1 MLITAAVRGNIMFN
15 TVLELLKSRNYKAI
29 REIFMDMNE
38 ADVAAL
44 LQQFYDDHEVEKYE
58 LPLLF
63 RLLNKDVA
71 ADVFAYMDSDTQM
84 MLINAFTDKE
94 LQEIVDDLY
103 LDDTVDIIEEM
114 PANVVARIIKSA
126 DAETRKQI
134 NQILKY
140 PKDSAGSIMTTEYVY
155 LHRSY
160 TAKEALDWIRHV
172 GMVKETVNTLYVT
185 ENRKLVGVLSLL
197 DIVTADDNDKIED
210 IMEDNVISVDTLEDK
225 EYVASMFSKYDFL
238 SLPVVDREN
247 RMVGI
252 VTFDDAMDV
261 IQDEN
266 TEDFSKMA
274 AIAPNEE
281 SYFRTGIFKHAKS
294 RIVWLLILMISATIT
309 QIITNRYEAAFAA
322 VPLLVSFMPMIMDT
336 GGNCGAQSSTL
347 IIRGIAL
354 DEIHFSDFFKVVF
367 KEFRI
372 SIIVSSV
379 LAVVNGVR
387 IYIMYQHKCDY
398 PFMLALTIAL
408 SIIATV
414 ILSKVIGSMLPMLA
428 KKCRLDP
435 AIMATP
441 LITTIVDCCSLFL
454 YFNIATIVFS
464 HIGIL

>member
-1 MLITAAVRGNIMFN
+1 MQDLLNKIDR
-15 TVLELLKSRNYKAI
+15 LLKEKKFFEVKNIVKDENAADLAVLFD
-29 REIFMDMNE
+29 ELFGEVFGEKTEFMI
-38 ADVAAL
+38 
-44 LQQFYDDHEVEKYE
+44 
-58 LPLLF
+58 LF
-63 RLLNKDVA
+63 RLLPKDLA
-71 ADVFAYMDSDTQM
+71 
-84 MLINAFTDKE
+84 
-94 LQEIVDDLY
+94 
-103 LDDTVDIIEEM
+103 
-114 PANVVARIIKSA
+114 
-126 DAETRKQI
+126 AETFAHMNSDMQSHLIHMTVSEAFEKIRK
-134 NQILKY
+134 
-140 PKDSAGSIMTTEYVY
+140 
-155 LHRSY
+155 
-160 TAKEALDWIRHV
+160 V
-172 GMVKETVNTLYVT
+172 GVNKETIYTCYVT
-185 ENRKLVGVLSLL
+185 ENRKLIGVITVKDLFM
-197 DIVTADDNDKIED
+197 ADEDDKIAD
-210 IMEDNVISVDTLEDK
+210 IMETHIISVDTLEDK
-225 EYVASMFSKYDFL
+225 EIVGHMFRKYDFL
-238 SLPVVDREN
+238 ALPVVDKDN
-247 RMVGI
+247 RLVGI

>member
-1 MLITAAVRGNIMFN
+1 MFN

-126 DAETRKQI
+126 DTETRKQI

-185 ENRKLVGVLSLL
+185 ESRKLVGVLSLL

>member
-114 PANVVARIIKSA
+114 PANVVARIVKSA

>member
-1 MLITAAVRGNIMFN
+1 MQDLLNKIDRLLKEKKFFEVKNIMKDEN
-15 TVLELLKSRNYKAI
+15 AADLAVLFDELFGEVFGEKT
-29 REIFMDMNE
+29 EFMI
-38 ADVAAL
+38 
-44 LQQFYDDHEVEKYE
+44 
-58 LPLLF
+58 LF
-63 RLLNKDVA
+63 RLLPKDLA
-71 ADVFAYMDSDTQM
+71 AETFAHMNSDMQSHLIQM
-84 MLINAFTDKE
+84 FSDKE
-94 LQEIVDDLY
+94 IRDILDESFI
-103 LDDTVDIIEEM
+103 DDTVDIIEEM
-114 PANVVARIIKSA
+114 KA
-126 DAETRKQI
+126 I
-134 NQILKY
+134 NEILRY
-140 PKDSAGSIMTTEYVY
+140 PKDSAGSIMTIEYVS
-155 LHRSY
+155 LHKDMTVS
-160 TAKEALDWIRHV
+160 EAFEKIRKV
-172 GMVKETVNTLYVT
+172 GVNKETIYTCYVT
-185 ENRKLVGVLSLL
+185 ENRKLIGVITVKDLFM
-197 DIVTADDNDKIED
+197 ADEDDKIAD
-210 IMEDNVISVDTLEDK
+210 IMETHIISVDTLEDK
-225 EYVASMFSKYDFL
+225 EIVGHMFRKYDFL
-238 SLPVVDREN
+238 ALPVVDKDN
-247 RMVGI
+247 RLVGI

-274 AIAPNEE
+274 AIAPNVE

>member
-1 MLITAAVRGNIMFN
+1 MFN
-15 TVLELLKSRNYKAI
+15 TVLELLRSRNYKAI

-114 PANVVARIIKSA
+114 PANVVARIVKSA

-309 QIITNRYEAAFAA
+309 QIITNKYEAAFAA

>member
-1 MLITAAVRGNIMFN
+1 MQDLLNKIDR
-15 TVLELLKSRNYKAI
+15 LLKEKKFFEVKNIVKDENAADLAVLFD
-29 REIFMDMNE
+29 ELFGEVFGEKTEFMI
-38 ADVAAL
+38 
-44 LQQFYDDHEVEKYE
+44 
-58 LPLLF
+58 LF
-63 RLLNKDVA
+63 RLLPKDLA
-71 ADVFAYMDSDTQM
+71 AETFAHMNSDMQSHLIQM
-84 MLINAFTDKE
+84 FSDKE
-94 LQEIVDDLY
+94 IRDILDESFI
-103 LDDTVDIIEEM
+103 DDTVDIIEEM
-114 PANVVARIIKSA
+114 PANVVSR
-126 DAETRKQI
+126 
-134 NQILKY
+134 ILKNSTTGERKAINEILRY
-140 PKDSAGSIMTTEYVY
+140 PKDSAGSIMTIEYVS
-155 LHRSY
+155 LHKDMTVS
-160 TAKEALDWIRHV
+160 EAFEKIR
-172 GMVKETVNTLYVT
+172 K
-185 ENRKLVGVLSLL
+185 VGVITVKDLFM
-197 DIVTADDNDKIED
+197 ADEDDKIAD
-210 IMEDNVISVDTLEDK
+210 IMETHIISVDTLEDK
-225 EYVASMFSKYDFL
+225 EIVGHMFRKYDFL
-238 SLPVVDREN
+238 ALPVVDKDN
-247 RMVGI
+247 RLVGI